1 MLCFGS
7 EWRRSGFCV
16 QDMNHTGD
24 RVNGGDRPESG
35 QMPGRCGIVQRA
47 GGKGLSQG
55 VKIKIFRKHGV
66 RGRAAL

>member
-1 MLCFGS
+1 
-7 EWRRSGFCV
+7 
-16 QDMNHTGD
+16 
-24 RVNGGDRPESG
+24 
-35 QMPGRCGIVQRA
+35 MPGRCGIVQRA